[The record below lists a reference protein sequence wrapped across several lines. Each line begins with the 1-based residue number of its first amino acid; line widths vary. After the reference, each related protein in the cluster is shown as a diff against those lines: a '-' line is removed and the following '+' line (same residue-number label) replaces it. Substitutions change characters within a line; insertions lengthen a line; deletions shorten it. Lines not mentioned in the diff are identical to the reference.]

1 MIFNNAELRK
11 TAAEIAGKGLRFEKG
26 RVSGFSIEV
35 EDPETESFDSY
46 VYYED
51 EAARD
56 QDFKLLMLISSQ
68 LL

>member
-35 EDPETESFDSY
+35 EDPETESFESY
-46 VYYED
+46 VYYDD
-51 EAARD
+51 EAGRD
-56 QDFKLLMLISSQ
+56 QDFKLLELISSQ

>member
-26 RVSGFSIEV
+26 KVSGFSIEV
-35 EDPETESFDSY
+35 EDPETESFESY
-46 VYYED
+46 VYYGD
-51 EAARD
+51 EAGRD
-56 QDFKLLMLISSQ
+56 QDFKLLELIASQ